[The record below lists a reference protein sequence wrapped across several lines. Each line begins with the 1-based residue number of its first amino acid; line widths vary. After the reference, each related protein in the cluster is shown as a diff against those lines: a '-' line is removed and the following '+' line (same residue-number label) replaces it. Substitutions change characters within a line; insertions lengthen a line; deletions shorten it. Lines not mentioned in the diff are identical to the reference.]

1 MDINQLQK
9 EIDLYLDKN
18 IEVIINSASEEIIT
32 FPANLSE
39 ASVEKTLKLLNDNKD
54 NLKASVEK
62 TLKLLNDNK
71 DNLKAI

>member
-1 MDINQLQK
+1 MEHLAYLVIYMDINQLQK

-54 NLKASVEK
+54 NLKASEEK
-62 TLKLLNDNK
+62 
-71 DNLKAI
+71 LKATK